1 MNLLSRWDFS
11 YLATVCQFETIS
23 FPISLQLGGVSCC
36 FVVSL
41 PSVDLQ
47 HHLRCS
53 LLQYQKSQ
61 PMHRDTWCVCSRIGG
76 FETLQQERI
85 GGLRCVCSWS
95 FPRWP
100 GSFLF
105 LSLWGMNTQEN
116 LPAQAV
122 TAAKK
127 KHLYRQILSLRPLS
141 CLNWNSGCQF
151 PLKPIL
157 SRYSPLSSFL
167 FQNDCLQTEHDPN
180 ILLTLSSPPPP
191 PPNSKI
197 QLRKLLRE
205 SILKVLTR
213 KKIFL

>member
-41 PSVDLQ
+41 PSFDLQ
-47 HHLRCS
+47 HRLQGS

-61 PMHRDTWCVCSRIGG
+61 PMHRDTWCVCSRTGG

-85 GGLRCVCSWS
+85 GGLWCVCSWS

-105 LSLWGMNTQEN
+105 LGLQGMNTQEK
-116 LPAQAV
+116 LPALSGSNSSQEKTLLSV
-122 TAAKK
+122 DSISSTLILFKLKFRLPVSPEAK
-127 KHLYRQILSLRPLS
+127 PL
-141 CLNWNSGCQF
+141 
-151 PLKPIL
+151 
-157 SRYSPLSSFL
+157 
-167 FQNDCLQTEHDPN
+167 
-180 ILLTLSSPPPP
+180 
-191 PPNSKI
+191 
-197 QLRKLLRE
+197 
-205 SILKVLTR
+205 
-213 KKIFL
+213 